1 LHPNIALPEEHFA
14 RPFVLQM
21 IAHDP
26 LERISLREV
35 IDHLT
40 PLQPAIQLSS
50 LQYDSKNLLCNTGTL
65 SLVYHVETLEG
76 SPLAVKR
83 IPRKNCTAKSFEELK
98 RLDHSNIVR
107 FLHFDEDDLYKQV
120 SSMLLY

>member
-1 LHPNIALPEEHFA
+1 
-14 RPFVLQM
+14 M
-21 IAHDP
+21 IANDP
-26 LERISLREV
+26 EKRISLRKV

-50 LQYDSKNLLCNTGTL
+50 LQYDSKNLLCSTGTL

-83 IPRKNCTAKSFEELK
+83 VPRENCATKSFEELK
-98 RLDHSNIVR
+98 RLDHSNIIR
-107 FLHFDEDDLYKQV
+107 FLRFDQDDLYK
-120 SSMLLY
+120 